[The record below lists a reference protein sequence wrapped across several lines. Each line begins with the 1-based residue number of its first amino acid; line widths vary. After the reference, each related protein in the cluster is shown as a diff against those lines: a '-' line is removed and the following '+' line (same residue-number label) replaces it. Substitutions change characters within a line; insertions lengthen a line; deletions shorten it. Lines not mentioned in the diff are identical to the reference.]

1 MLQQCHA
8 QPCACCPVVSLPSL
22 YRLFAAPRPA
32 YVNGCLLA
40 AVAGAGCFPQS
51 SGTISALQSAA
62 AICPVPAIAGM
73 RQNFINEITADSY
86 IITATTVIL
95 LTTASYPDASR
106 QAERSAMLNKLSIR
120 SIILFTVLLGPVVLT
135 VLLAGQR
142 LNDIKES
149 SRQAILSQSRAIV
162 QLAEDTRNEM
172 AHKLNDGILKPLDSL
187 PADKVLSAVP
197 VVTAMRIA
205 QQSSQKANYTFRA
218 PKISPRNPANEPT
231 PAELKALSAMKRD
244 NLNEYIITEPDRIL
258 YFRPVRLTEECM
270 YCHGEP
276 KGTRDVTGGIKEG
289 WKTGDIHGAFVVISS
304 LDEANRDMARARMS
318 VAGWAGGVLAVIL
331 SITWLMLKRRVI
343 SPLNNLQSI
352 TEEMAQGRFDKTIR
366 STARDE
372 FAMLTESL
380 GKMQSRVAMTV
391 QGVKVTASQVAD
403 GSRHLSES
411 SRSMSEGAVSQAAS
425 MEEISSS
432 MEEMASNIK
441 QNAQNARETETI
453 SLQAAQQAEQGGTAV
468 LRTVEAMKEIA
479 QKITVIEEIARQ
491 TNLLALNAAIEAARA
506 GEHGKG
512 FAVVAQEVR
521 KLAERSGS
529 SAAEINSLSASSLEV
544 ADSALAMLRKIT
556 PDIQKTSGLVQEI
569 AAACAEQNI
578 GAEQINKA
586 IQQLDAVVQQNAAT
600 SEQVAST
607 SRQLAAGADE
617 LQRNIDFF
625 QVSEHSAGHG
635 SDSAA
640 LSPVRQA
647 GPGKKRSGRKNSGGQ
662 KKHAADEFTKF

>member
-1 MLQQCHA
+1 
-8 QPCACCPVVSLPSL
+8 
-22 YRLFAAPRPA
+22 
-32 YVNGCLLA
+32 
-40 AVAGAGCFPQS
+40 
-51 SGTISALQSAA
+51 
-62 AICPVPAIAGM
+62 
-73 RQNFINEITADSY
+73 
-86 IITATTVIL
+86 
-95 LTTASYPDASR
+95 
-106 QAERSAMLNKLSIR
+106 
-120 SIILFTVLLGPVVLT
+120 
-135 VLLAGQR
+135 
-142 LNDIKES
+142 
-149 SRQAILSQSRAIV
+149 
-162 QLAEDTRNEM
+162 
-172 AHKLNDGILKPLDSL
+172 
-187 PADKVLSAVP
+187 
-197 VVTAMRIA
+197 
-205 QQSSQKANYTFRA
+205 
-218 PKISPRNPANEPT
+218 
-231 PAELKALSAMKRD
+231 
-244 NLNEYIITEPDRIL
+244 
-258 YFRPVRLTEECM
+258 
-270 YCHGEP
+270 
-276 KGTRDVTGGIKEG
+276 
-289 WKTGDIHGAFVVISS
+289 
-304 LDEANRDMARARMS
+304 
-318 VAGWAGGVLAVIL
+318 
-331 SITWLMLKRRVI
+331 
-343 SPLNNLQSI
+343 
-352 TEEMAQGRFDKTIR
+352 
-366 STARDE
+366 
-372 FAMLTESL
+372 
-380 GKMQSRVAMTV
+380 
-391 QGVKVTASQVAD
+391 
-403 GSRHLSES
+403 
-411 SRSMSEGAVSQAAS
+411 MSEGAVSQAAS

-647 GPGKKRSGRKNSGGQ
+647 GPDKKRSGRKNSGGQ